1 VTASEWWWVV
11 AIVVAVL
18 AAVAYQVPVAAKW
31 ATSLAA
37 LAVAALSVGFLVLP

>member
-18 AAVAYQVPVAAKW
+18 AAVAYQVPAAVKW
-31 ATSLAA
+31 AASLAA
-37 LAVAALSVGFLVLP
+37 LAVAALAVGFVVLP